1 MLSVVIEDGMLLRR
15 LLGALCVSLSC
26 TSLPAGEPAR
36 SVDPSPAAGTE
47 VTRDCPRAQLLERAA
62 ISEEVVCL
70 LRQFVQIDTTNPPG
84 NELAAARFL
93 QRVLERDGIG
103 SEIIESAPGRANLMA
118 RLEGRERGNALMLMH
133 HLDVVP
139 ASADEWSVPPLSGTL
154 KDGYVWGRGSLDDK
168 GGGVAELV
176 TLLLLRRLNI
186 PLQHDVVLLGVADE
200 ESGGAVGSR
209 WLTEHRRQS
218 FEDVTYILNE
228 GGAILELPGG
238 KVLYSVELAQKAPL
252 WLRVTARGASGH
264 GSSPRPNTAGAVLV
278 RALARVAD
286 HAFPI
291 VVRPEV
297 QAVFSARAAALP
309 PAQRARYEHLQKSL
323 QDPVFRRQFLS
334 DPDDASLVRTTLAI
348 TMLSGSSKENVIS
361 ARASAVLDVRLLPG
375 QDPKLVSAEIARLLA
390 EPSLEL
396 EPILSW
402 QAHHSEQDTPLFAAI
417 ERLARERDPGAMV
430 SANVIGSFTD
440 CNAFRAVGKTCY
452 GFMPIHVPLSEV
464 ERIHGKDE
472 RLAVDALSQSVV
484 DLLTLVRSLQAPAG
498 G

>member
-1 MLSVVIEDGMLLRR
+1 M
-15 LLGALCVSLSC
+15 
-26 TSLPAGEPAR
+26 
-36 SVDPSPAAGTE
+36 
-47 VTRDCPRAQLLERAA
+47 LERAA
-62 ISEEVVCL
+62 ISAEVVCL

-93 QRVLERDGIG
+93 HGVLARDGIP
-103 SEIIESAPGRANLMA
+103 SEIIETAPGRASLMA
-118 RLEGRERGNALMLMH
+118 RLEGKERGQALMLMH

-154 KDGYVWGRGSLDDK
+154 KDGYVWARGSIDDK

-176 TLLLLRRLNI
+176 TLLLLRRLGI

-200 ESGGAVGSR
+200 ESGGGAGSR
-209 WLTEHRRQS
+209 WLTEHRKQS
-218 FEDVTYILNE
+218 FEDVAYILNE

-264 GSSPRPNTAGAVLV
+264 GSSPSPNIASAVLV

-291 VVRPEV
+291 VVLPAV
-297 QAVFSARAAALP
+297 QDVFLARATALP

-323 QDPVFRRQFLS
+323 EDATFRRQFLS
-334 DPDDASLVRTTLAI
+334 DPDDASLVRNTLAI
-348 TMLSGSSKENVIS
+348 TMLAGSNKENVIS

-375 QDPKLVSAEIARLLA
+375 QDPQLVTAEIARLLA

-402 QAHHSEQDTPLFAAI
+402 QAHRSEKDTPLFAAI
-417 ERLARERDPGAMV
+417 ERLARERDPGAVV
-430 SANVIGSFTD
+430 SPNVIGSFTD
-440 CNAFRAVGKTCY
+440 CNAFRAIGKTCY
-452 GFMPIHVPLSEV
+452 GFLPLHIALSEL

-472 RLAVDALSQSVV
+472 RISVDALSQSVAA
-484 DLLTLVRSLQAPAG
+484 LLALVRDMETPTG

>member
-1 MLSVVIEDGMLLRR
+1 MQLRHWVVALV
-15 LLGALCVSLSC
+15 GALGCAASPV
-26 TSLPAGEPAR
+26 GEPAR
-36 SVDPSPAAGTE
+36 PAQPPAAAAAVAAAE
-47 VTRDCPRAQLLERAA
+47 CPRAQALEGAA
-62 ISEEVVCL
+62 ISAEVVCL

-93 QRVLERDGIG
+93 RGVLERDGIA

-118 RLEGRERGNALMLMH
+118 RLEGRERGQALMLMH

-154 KDGYVWGRGSLDDK
+154 KDGYVWARGSLDDK

-176 TLLLLRRLNI
+176 TLLLLRRLGV

-200 ESGGAVGSR
+200 ESGGGVGSR

-218 FEDVTYILNE
+218 FEDVAYILNE
-228 GGAILELPGG
+228 GGGILGLPGG
-238 KVLYSVELAQKAPL
+238 QILYSVELAQKAPL
-252 WLRVTARGASGH
+252 WLRVTARGPSGH
-264 GSSPRPNTAGAVLV
+264 GSSPSPNTAGAVLV

-291 VVRPEV
+291 VVLPEV
-297 QAVFSARAAALP
+297 QAVFSARAAGLP
-309 PAQRARYEHLQKSL
+309 SAQRVRYENLQKSL
-323 QDPVFRRQFLS
+323 EDAAFRQQFLS
-334 DPDDASLVRTTLAI
+334 DADDASLVRNTLAI
-348 TMLSGSSKENVIS
+348 TMLAGSSKENVIS

-375 QDPKLVSAEIARLLA
+375 QDPKLVTAEIAKLLA

-402 QAHHSEQDTPLFAAI
+402 QAHHSEKDTPLFAAI
-417 ERLARERDPGAMV
+417 EQLARERDPGAVV

-440 CNAFRAVGKTCY
+440 CNAFRAIGKTCY
-452 GFMPIHVPLSEV
+452 GFMPIHVDLGEV

-472 RLAVDALSQSVV
+472 RIAVAALSQSVV
-484 DLLTLVRSLQAPAG
+484 DLLALVKNLETPPG